1 MSRPPSRDFP
11 RIPGL
16 TLIDFVSGL
25 GSVAPTPGAGA
36 AGAVTLALGAAC
48 AAKAFAI
55 SARHAQDPVL
65 AEVAD
70 KAREIALLA
79 LAEADWDAE
88 DYPAVLHREP
98 GAEAALRRDGET
110 ALTLA
115 DALAVLIEAQASR
128 VIPTLS
134 GDLAA
139 ARALLAAFESIG
151 RENLR
156 ELENKRE

>member
-1 MSRPPSRDFP
+1 MDQVAGFDLKTFIRA
-11 RIPGL
+11 
-16 TLIDFVSGL
+16 L
-25 GSVAPTPGAGA
+25 GSDAPAPGAGA
-36 AGAVTLALGAAC
+36 GGAVALGMAAAC

-55 SARHAQDPVL
+55 SARHAQDPAL
-65 AEVAD
+65 ARAAD

-88 DYPAVLHREP
+88 DYPAVLHHRP

-115 DALAVLIEAQASR
+115 DALAVLIEAHASR
-128 VIPTLS
+128 TIPALA

-156 ELENKRE
+156 ELGNNDQ